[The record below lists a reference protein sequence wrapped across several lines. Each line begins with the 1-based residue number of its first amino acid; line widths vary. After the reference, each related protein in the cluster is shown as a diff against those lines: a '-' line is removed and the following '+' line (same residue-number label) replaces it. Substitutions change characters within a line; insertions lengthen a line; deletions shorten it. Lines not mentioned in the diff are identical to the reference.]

1 MLETA
6 VNLAA
11 RAIESVAALFIAGS
25 VVMGLFELGSAFVRH
40 GLAERTTDARL
51 RLAERL
57 VLSIEFLIAADILK
71 TIVTP
76 TLEGIG
82 LVAGVI
88 LIRTVLSLSIA
99 YELRR
104 TSRGSPLPR
113 GDMVAPEVAR
123 NAGPV
128 DNATGATA

>member
-1 MLETA
+1 MLELAINFTA
-6 VNLAA
+6 RVIEAVSALLIAGAVAMGLIELAA
-11 RAIESVAALFIAGS
+11 ALLRRGPS
-25 VVMGLFELGSAFVRH
+25 
-40 GLAERTTDARL
+40 ERTTDVRL

-104 TSRGSPLPR
+104 VDAPPR
-113 GDMVAPEVAR
+113 PNAQAAPGCDNSHLKEVSHA
-123 NAGPV
+123 
-128 DNATGATA
+128 

>member
-6 VNLAA
+6 VNLTA
-11 RAIESVAALFIAGS
+11 RVIEGIAALLIAGS
-25 VVMGLFELGSAFVRH
+25 VAMGLFELGAAVLR
-40 GLAERTTDARL
+40 GGGRGIAERTTDVRL

-104 TSRGSPLPR
+104 SHP
-113 GDMVAPEVAR
+113 VEAP
-123 NAGPV
+123 
-128 DNATGATA
+128 

>member
-1 MLETA
+1 MFEYLVNATA
-6 VNLAA
+6 TVIEAIAAAMIAASVAMGVIDLLAA
-11 RAIESVAALFIAGS
+11 AARRSLTR
-25 VVMGLFELGSAFVRH
+25 L
-40 GLAERTTDARL
+40 TTEVRL

-57 VLSIEFLIAADILK
+57 VVSLEFLIAADILK

-88 LIRTVLSLSIA
+88 VIRTVLSLSIA

-104 TSRGSPLPR
+104 AATPAQIPCPGPLP
-113 GDMVAPEVAR
+113 APDR
-123 NAGPV
+123 PV
-128 DNATGATA
+128 DGGSCP

>member
-1 MLETA
+1 MLEYLINSTA
-6 VNLAA
+6 RVIEAIAAIMITASVAFGVVDLLAA
-11 RAIESVAALFIAGS
+11 AARRSLTR
-25 VVMGLFELGSAFVRH
+25 L
-40 GLAERTTDARL
+40 TTEVRL

-57 VLSIEFLIAADILK
+57 VVSLEFLIAADILK

-88 LIRTVLSLSIA
+88 VIRTVLSLSIA

-104 TSRGSPLPR
+104 ASTPANAPCPGAAPAHNHPAAEGSCP
-113 GDMVAPEVAR
+113 
-123 NAGPV
+123 
-128 DNATGATA
+128 